1 LLKRKENPDK
11 DCWLDLENFKSYKI
25 GLENIRLIVNYP
37 EKYDPYQAN
46 EETTKKEFYQ
56 NDMNWFME
64 DDKKLD
70 FYQHKS

>member
-46 EETTKKEFYQ
+46 EETT
-56 NDMNWFME
+56 
-64 DDKKLD
+64 
-70 FYQHKS
+70 